1 MFLIGLDIGTT
12 SICGVLLNG
21 SNKEIV
27 HAITKPNNASLVLQ
41 QSWAFE
47 QDPESIMNTIR
58 ELISELI
65 PPGAAVQGIGVTGQ
79 MHGILYVDGSGRPV
93 SPLFTWQDQRG
104 DLPCHDGVTYS
115 ELLARLTGYPVA
127 TGYGMVTHFYQSS
140 NGLVPPEAAAL
151 CTIPDYVAMRL
162 ANRMSPHIDATNAAS
177 LGLFHLE
184 TLQFDPQALA
194 AAAIGSD
201 FLPKVLPSGTVI
213 GRTADGI
220 PVTCALGDNQASFL
234 GAVRDIR
241 HSVLM
246 NIGTGSQTSVYSEQF
261 RMTDSL
267 DTRPFPGGGYLLVGA
282 SLSGGKSYAL
292 LEQFFREVCSVFTGD
307 AGDSFYQKMNRLAED
322 PLPEAAG
329 LYVNT
334 QFFGTRQDPQKRGLI
349 GNIGPAHFTP
359 RHLVHGFLDGMIDE
373 LHRFYE
379 AYPAPLKQR
388 LNRLVASGNGVRR
401 NPALCRKLERVFG
414 LPLEIPKH
422 REEASYGAAL
432 CAGVGTGLYPDF
444 FHL

>member
-1 MFLIGLDIGTT
+1 LDIGTT
-12 SICGVLLNG
+12 SICGVLLNA

-27 HAITKPNNASLVLQ
+27 HAITKPNNASMVLQ
-41 QSWAFE
+41 QHWAFA
-47 QDPESIMNTIR
+47 QDPESIMDTIC
-58 ELISELI
+58 ELISELS

-79 MHGILYVDGSGRPV
+79 MHGILYVDGNGRAV
-93 SPLFTWQDQRG
+93 SPLFTWQDKRG
-104 DLPCHDGVTYS
+104 DLPCHDGVTYT
-115 ELLARLTGYPVA
+115 EQLARLTGYPVA
-127 TGYGMVTHFYQSS
+127 SGYGMVTHFYQLS
-140 NGLVPPEAAAL
+140 NGLVPPETAAL

-162 ANRMSPHIDATNAAS
+162 ANRTSPHIDATNAAS

-184 TLQFDPQALA
+184 VRQFDSKALA
-194 AAAIGSD
+194 AASMGPD
-201 FLPKVLPSGTVI
+201 LLPELLPSGTVI
-213 GRTADGI
+213 GHTADAI
-220 PVTCALGDNQASFL
+220 PVACAVGDNQASFL

-241 HSVLM
+241 ASILM
-246 NIGTGSQTSVYSEQF
+246 NIGTGSQTSVYSEDF
-261 RMTDSL
+261 RITDRL

-292 LEQFFREVCSVFTGD
+292 LEQFFREVCSVFTGNI
-307 AGDSFYQKMNRLAED
+307 GDSFYETMNRLAED
-322 PLPEAAG
+322 SLPEAPG
-329 LYVNT
+329 LHVNT

-349 GNIGPAHFTP
+349 GNIGPAQFTP
-359 RHLVHGFLDGMIDE
+359 QHLVHGFLDGMMDE

-401 NPALCRKLERVFG
+401 NPALCRKLERAFG

-422 REEASYGAAL
+422 REESSYGAAL